1 MAAHMSEELGLQH
14 PVTFSWPL
22 SFYLFLFLKD
32 LASSVCAIV
41 FMDTVSGALGLEEE
55 ITSPGR

>member
-1 MAAHMSEELGLQH
+1 MSEELGLQH

-41 FMDTVSGALGLEEE
+41 FMDTVSGALGVEEE